1 MRLHRP
7 DDVGAMPAPC
17 PAGYASRQPRRSM
30 TVHQV
35 QGYACCGPC
44 AARRRLAAGSSR
56 HARLVRPLGVFNV
69 AYPLFIMTIPS
80 LQIEDF
86 NSIEMDFS
94 SVAWRRDIPPRAG
107 WYAIETNA
115 PIAALAQVPL
125 PLDLGL
131 HYPIAQ
137 RIRDSQLLIE
147 NGDAILPRGDGASYI
162 VYSGEHGD
170 LKARAR
176 QHVLAHTGTGCLAL
190 ARYEIA
196 TKFKWKFHY
205 RLCEVHVPG
214 SGQNKVL
221 RNYLEQK
228 WRAENG
234 WPVLCAR

>member
-17 PAGYASRQPRRSM
+17 PAGYASRQPRRST

-137 RIRDSQLLIE
+137 RIREGLLPTLRQE
-147 NGDAILPRGDGASYI
+147 PGFRAYYVARVDGGGGI
-162 VYSGEHGD
+162 VSATIFED
-170 LKARAR
+170 EAVSDRVTE
-176 QHVLAHTGTGCLAL
+176 HVLAWT
-190 ARYEIA
+190 
-196 TKFKWKFHY
+196 
-205 RLCEVHVPG
+205 
-214 SGQNKVL
+214 
-221 RNYLEQK
+221 
-228 WRAENG
+228 RAELADL
-234 WPVLCAR
+234 VVFLRRTLSR